1 MNDGLVQLWAEWRY
15 DYVSSA
21 SRDESDAHQLLE
33 QAATRSEVDNE
44 ATLKGAGARED
55 APGNVNVGGQ
65 EIGEKSTKDAISV
78 EDRQCVFCRI
88 AESGPP
94 SAQNGVVWR
103 GEYCLAVL
111 NLYPYASGHLLI
123 VPLRHESD
131 LSNLTDKES
140 HELWETTRKA
150 LTALKLGFQPEG
162 FNLGANLGRT
172 AGAGIPDH
180 LHIHVVPR
188 WGGDTNFMT
197 TTAGVRVIPQS
208 MSDSWKV
215 INEDWVSEE

>member
-15 DYVSSA
+15 DYVASA
-21 SRDESDAHQLLE
+21 SRDEREE
-33 QAATRSEVDNE
+33 QQSVERATTGTDVVNE
-44 ATLKGAGARED
+44 ANTKGTQEVAGERLDSDSQA
-55 APGNVNVGGQ
+55 
-65 EIGEKSTKDAISV
+65 IGEKSTKAIISAQG
-78 EDRQCVFCRI
+78 RRCVFCRI

-94 SAQNGVVWR
+94 SEQNGVVWR

-131 LSNLTDKES
+131 LSNLTDEES

-150 LTALKLGFQPEG
+150 ITALNLGFQPEG

-180 LHIHVVPR
+180 LHMHVVPR

-197 TTAGVRVIPQS
+197 TTGGVRVIPQS
-208 MSDSWKV
+208 MSDSWRVVNKSWLV
-215 INEDWVSEE
+215 EP